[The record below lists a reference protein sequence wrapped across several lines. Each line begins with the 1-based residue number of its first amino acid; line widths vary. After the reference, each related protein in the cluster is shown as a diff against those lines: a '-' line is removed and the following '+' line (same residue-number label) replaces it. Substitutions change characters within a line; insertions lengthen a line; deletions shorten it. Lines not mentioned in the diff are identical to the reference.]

1 VVVVAEA
8 QGVEVPEEAVEVD
21 DHKVVVV
28 VEAVEVVVVIP
39 VSDSYHTAK
48 DNPFKPN
55 QLEAVGVAD
64 LKPTPSAVV
73 HQAVEILV

>member
-1 VVVVAEA
+1 VVVVVAEA

-21 DHKVVVV
+21 DHKVVV
-28 VEAVEVVVVIP
+28 EAAGAVVVIP

-48 DNPFKPN
+48 VNLSKPN
-55 QLEAVGVAD
+55 QLEAVGVVD
-64 LKPTPSAVV
+64 LKLTPSAVV